1 MNFLE
6 KLNYQMEK
14 QSMNRATLS
23 KVSGVPYTT
32 IDGFYKKGYENTKVS
47 TLRKIAAALNV
58 SIDYLIEDDSRS
70 TNDSGK
76 NTPAIS
82 DGAMQIAKDYD
93 GLDRWGQQTV
103 RSVVS
108 YEMERCEYE
117 REFYD
122 KFEGPEEEEKVVNL
136 FDEGAAAGLALGL
149 VGQGSRPYVL
159 GPDDPRGASYAI
171 RVSGD
176 SMEPDFPDGSIAFVN
191 HDEMRDGD
199 IGVFCL
205 DGATLIKQWHYDSMM
220 GITYLFSLNRKRA
233 DADQVITANS
243 GRSLVWQG
251 RVITKKRY
259 RVPGM

>member
-1 MNFLE
+1 MEFGERLRMFRE
-6 KLNYQMEK
+6 KAGLTQEELAE
-14 QSMNRATLS
+14 R
-23 KVSGVPYTT
+23 VGVAKST
-32 IDGFYKKGYENTKVS
+32 ITGYEKGNRS
-47 TLRKIAAALNV
+47 PDIPKIKKLAWALGITGDELLDTGMQN
-58 SIDYLIEDDSRS
+58 
-70 TNDSGK
+70 K
-76 NTPAIS
+76 KTPAIS
-82 DGAMQIAKDYD
+82 DGGMQIAKDYD
-93 GLDRWGQQTV
+93 VLDRWGKELV
-103 RSVVS
+103 RSVVTQ
-108 YEMERCEYE
+108 EVERCEYE

-122 KFEGPEEEEKVVNL
+122 KFEEPEEEEKVVNL

-205 DGATLIKQWHYDSMM
+205 DGATLIKQYHYDGMM
-220 GITYLFSLNRKRA
+220 GITYLFSRKRA

>member
-1 MNFLE
+1 MPTEKPRVTITMSREELERIDNFRFENKMKNQTQAILSLIKSGLKELE
-6 KLNYQMEK
+6 ADMGPE
-14 QSMNRATLS
+14 
-23 KVSGVPYTT
+23 
-32 IDGFYKKGYENTKVS
+32 TKE
-47 TLRKIAAALNV
+47 A
-58 SIDYLIEDDSRS
+58 
-70 TNDSGK
+70 
-76 NTPAIS
+76 PAIS

-108 YEMERCEYE
+108 HEMERCEYE

-122 KFEGPEEEEKVVNL
+122 KFEGPEEDDKVINL

-159 GPDDPRGASYAI
+159 GPDDPKGASYAI

-205 DGATLIKQWHYDSMM
+205 DGATLIKQWHYDSVM

>member
-1 MNFLE
+1 MPTEKPRVTITMSREELERIDNFRFENKMKNQTQAILSLIKSGLKELE
-6 KLNYQMEK
+6 ADTGPE
-14 QSMNRATLS
+14 
-23 KVSGVPYTT
+23 
-32 IDGFYKKGYENTKVS
+32 TKE
-47 TLRKIAAALNV
+47 A
-58 SIDYLIEDDSRS
+58 
-70 TNDSGK
+70 
-76 NTPAIS
+76 PAIS

-108 YEMERCEYE
+108 HEMERFEYE
-117 REFYD
+117 RDFYD
-122 KFEGPEEEEKVVNL
+122 KFEAPEEEEKVVNL

-259 RVPGM
+259 RVSGM

>member
-1 MNFLE
+1 MEFGERLRMFRE
-6 KLNYQMEK
+6 KAGLTQEELAE
-14 QSMNRATLS
+14 R
-23 KVSGVPYTT
+23 VGVAKTT
-32 IDGFYKKGYENTKVS
+32 ITGYEKGNRS
-47 TLRKIAAALNV
+47 PDIPKIKKLAWALGITGDELLDTGMQN
-58 SIDYLIEDDSRS
+58 
-70 TNDSGK
+70 K
-76 NTPAIS
+76 KTPAIS

-108 YEMERCEYE
+108 HEMERCEYE
-117 REFYD
+117 RDFYD
-122 KFEGPEEEEKVVNL
+122 KFEAPEEEEKVVNL